1 VSTLTADIAVT
12 RGSFRLEA
20 AFSAPPG
27 ITTVVGVSGAGKSTL
42 LMALLGDKTP
52 SSGRIAL
59 GDRALFD
66 AAIAMNLP
74 VHERRIGI
82 VFQDAL
88 LFQHLSARE
97 NVAFGLRGGGARPE
111 DWLDRVGASALATR
125 RPAELSGGERQRV
138 ALARALAA
146 RPEALLLDEPFSALD
161 PAARSALGALLVAL
175 QRETGVPFLHVT
187 HDPGE
192 ALRVGDRTIALDRG
206 RVVAEGRTVDVLSG
220 SLGGIGAIGS
230 DNWLRGTVITDD
242 RDGGRV
248 DIGGTVVATA
258 RLHRSPGDIVVFH
271 LPAEDVLLARGEI
284 RGTSARNVLRGEVV
298 SLDDSDDGVDV
309 VVATP
314 VHLRARV
321 TRAAVSELALVRGAV
336 VWLLVK
342 ATAFRA
348 AD

>member
-1 VSTLTADIAVT
+1 MSTLTADIRVT
-12 RGSFRLEA
+12 RGGFSLEA

-42 LMALLGDKTP
+42 LLALLGDKSP
-52 SSGRIAL
+52 ASGRIGL
-59 GDRALFD
+59 GDRTLFD
-66 AAIAMNLP
+66 GKSGIDVP

-88 LFQHLSARE
+88 LFPHLDARR
-97 NVAFGLRGGGARPE
+97 NVAFGMMGGDRPE
-111 DWLDRVGASALATR
+111 AWLERVGAVSLAAR
-125 RPAELSGGERQRV
+125 RPADLSGGERQRV

-161 PAARSALGALLVAL
+161 PAARSSLGTLLVAL
-175 QRETGVPFLHVT
+175 QREAGVPFLHVT

-206 RVVAEGRTVDVLSG
+206 RVVAQGRTTDLLSG
-220 SLGGIGAIGS
+220 SLRRIAGIGS
-230 DNWLRGTVITDD
+230 DNWLRGTVLA
-242 RDGGRV
+242 DGSDGTRV
-248 DIGGTVVATA
+248 DLGGTVVATA
-258 RLHRSPGDIVVFH
+258 RLHRAAGEVVVLA

-284 RGTSARNVLRGEVV
+284 HGTSARNVLAGEVV
-298 SLDDSDDGVDV
+298 SLDAADEGVDV

-314 VHLRARV
+314 VRLRARV
-321 TRAAVSELALVRGAV
+321 TRAAVSELALVPGAR

-342 ATAFRA
+342 ASAFRA

>member
-1 VSTLTADIAVT
+1 MSTLAADIAVT
-12 RGSFRLEA
+12 RGRFRLDA
-20 AFSAPPG
+20 AFSAPPC

-42 LMALLGDKTP
+42 LLALLGDKTP

-66 AAIAMNLP
+66 ATKRIDVP

-88 LFQHLSARE
+88 LFPHVDARR
-97 NVAFGLRGGGARPE
+97 NVAFGIAGGDRPE
-111 DWLDRVGASALATR
+111 AWLERVGAASLAAR
-125 RPAELSGGERQRV
+125 RPADLSGGERQRV

-161 PAARSALGALLVAL
+161 PAARASLGTLLVAL

-192 ALRVGDRTIALDRG
+192 ALRVGDRTIALDAG
-206 RVVAEGRTVDVLSG
+206 RIVAEGRTTELLSG
-220 SLGGIGAIGS
+220 SLGRIAAIGS
-230 DNWLRGTVITDD
+230 DNWLRGTVLTDD
-242 RDGGRV
+242 REGARV
-248 DIGGTVVATA
+248 DLGGTVVATA
-258 RLHRSPGDIVVFH
+258 RLHRSPGDIVVLA

-284 RGTSARNVLRGEVV
+284 HGTSARNVLAGEVV
-298 SLDDSDDGVDV
+298 SLDAVDEGFDV

-314 VHLRARV
+314 VRLRARV
-321 TRAAVSELALVRGAV
+321 TRAAVSELALVPGAT

-342 ATAFRA
+342 ANAFRA

>member
-1 VSTLTADIAVT
+1 MSALHADISVT
-12 RGSFRLEA
+12 RGAFLLEA
-20 AFSAPPG
+20 ALSAPPG

-42 LMALLGDKTP
+42 LLSLLGDKTP

-59 GDRALFD
+59 GDRVLFD
-66 AAIAMNLP
+66 ATKGIDVP

-88 LFQHLSARE
+88 LFPHLSARD
-97 NVAFGLRGGGARPE
+97 NVAFGARTE
-111 DWLDRVGASALATR
+111 GDANAWLERVGASALAAR
-125 RPAELSGGERQRV
+125 RPIELSGGERQRV

-161 PAARSALGALLVAL
+161 PAGRAAMGALLVAL

-192 ALRVGDRTIALDRG
+192 ALRIGERTIALEGG
-206 RVVAEGRTVDVLSG
+206 RVIAEGRTSEILSG
-220 SLGGIGAIGS
+220 SFGRIAAVGS
-230 DNWLRGTVITDD
+230 DNWLRGTVLE
-242 RDGGRV
+242 DGPDGSRV
-248 DIGGTVVATA
+248 DCGGTVVVTG
-258 RLHRSPGDIVVFH
+258 RLHRSTGDTVVLM

-284 RGTSARNVLRGEVV
+284 HGTSARNILAGRVV
-298 SLDDSDDGVDV
+298 SLDEAEDAIDV

-314 VHLRARV
+314 VALRARV
-321 TRAAVSELALVRGAV
+321 THAAVSELALFPGST

-342 ATAFRA
+342 ANAFRIA
-348 AD
+348 G

>member
-1 VSTLTADIAVT
+1 MSTLRADISVT
-12 RGSFRLEA
+12 RGAFRLKA
-20 AFSAPPG
+20 AFSIPPG

-42 LMALLGDKTP
+42 LLALLGDKTP

-59 GDRALFD
+59 GDRVLFD
-66 AAIAMNLP
+66 AANGINLP

-88 LFQHLSARE
+88 LFPHLTAKE
-97 NVAFGLRGGGARPE
+97 NVAFGAAASGDANA
-111 DWLDRVGASALATR
+111 WLERVGASALAAR
-125 RPAELSGGERQRV
+125 RPADLSGGERQRV

-161 PAARSALGALLVAL
+161 PAGRAAMGTLLVAL

-192 ALRVGDRTIALDRG
+192 ALRIGDRTIALEGG
-206 RVVAEGRTVDVLSG
+206 RVIAEGRTSEVLSG
-220 SLGGIGAIGS
+220 SFGRIAAVGS
-230 DNWLRGTVITDD
+230 DNWLRGTVLE
-242 RDGGRV
+242 DGPGGTRV
-248 DIGGTVVATA
+248 DCGGTVVVTG
-258 RLHRSPGDIVVFH
+258 RLHRAPGDTVVLM

-284 RGTSARNVLRGEVV
+284 HGTSARNIVAGRVV
-298 SLDDSDDGVDV
+298 SLDEAENAVDV

-314 VHLRARV
+314 VELRARV
-321 TRAAVSELALVRGAV
+321 TSAAVSELALAPGST

-342 ATAFRA
+342 ANAFRVA
-348 AD
+348 G

>member
-1 VSTLTADIAVT
+1 MSTLHADIALT
-12 RGSFRLEA
+12 RGEFRLEA

-42 LMALLGDKTP
+42 LLSLLGDQTP

-66 AAIAMNLP
+66 AAKGIDVP
-74 VHERRIGI
+74 VHQRRIGI

-88 LFQHLSARE
+88 LFPHLTAKD
-97 NVAFGLRGGGARPE
+97 NVAFGARTE
-111 DWLDRVGASALATR
+111 GDANAWLERVGASALAAR
-125 RPAELSGGERQRV
+125 RPVDLSGGERQRV

-161 PAARSALGALLVAL
+161 PAARAALGTLLVAL
-175 QRETGVPFLHVT
+175 QRETGVPFVHVT

-192 ALRVGDRTIALDRG
+192 ALRVGERTIALEGG
-206 RVVAEGRTVDVLSG
+206 RVVAEGRTSEVLSG
-220 SLGGIGAIGS
+220 SFGRIAAVGS
-230 DNWLRGTVITDD
+230 DNWLRGTVLE
-242 RDGGRV
+242 DGPGGTRV
-248 DIGGTVVATA
+248 DCGGTVVVTG
-258 RLHRSPGDIVVFH
+258 RLHRSPGDTVVLM

-284 RGTSARNVLRGEVV
+284 HGTSARNILAGRVV
-298 SLDDSDDGVDV
+298 SLDEADDAIDV

-314 VHLRARV
+314 VELRARV
-321 TRAAVSELALVRGAV
+321 TRAAVSELALAPGRR

-342 ATAFRA
+342 ANAFRVA
-348 AD
+348 G